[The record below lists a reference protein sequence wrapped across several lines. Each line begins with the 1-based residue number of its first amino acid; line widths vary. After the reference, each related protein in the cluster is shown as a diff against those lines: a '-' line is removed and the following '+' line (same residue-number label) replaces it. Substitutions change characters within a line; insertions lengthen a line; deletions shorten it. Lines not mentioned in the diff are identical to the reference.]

1 MTGRLGAVAGSL
13 LALAVA
19 APASA
24 QSPTD
29 QMRQYTEQVLKILHD
44 ATVEEKDSFA
54 ALQAA
59 IRKIALQMFGLAETA
74 KEVLGSHWNA
84 RTPAEQEEF
93 AQLFADLLE
102 ATYIAQMDR
111 QQGLKIRYLGELIEG
126 DQALVGAKLITK
138 RGDEVA
144 VDARLLRRD
153 GRWFIYDVRIEGV
166 SLLSNYRA
174 QFDRIIRRSSYEEL
188 VRRLKAKR
196 DEFLPRRRVT
206 GG

>member
-1 MTGRLGAVAGSL
+1 MAGSL

-102 ATYIAQMDR
+102 ATYIARMDR

-153 GRWFIYDVRIEGV
+153 GRWFVYDVTIEGV

>member
-1 MTGRLGAVAGSL
+1 MKRPLAAALGLLL
-13 LALAVA
+13 LAAG
-19 APASA
+19 PASA

>member
-1 MTGRLGAVAGSL
+1 MKRPLAAALGLLL
-13 LALAVA
+13 LAAG
-19 APASA
+19 PASA

-102 ATYIAQMDR
+102 AAYIAQMDR

>member
-1 MTGRLGAVAGSL
+1 MKRPLAAALGLLL
-13 LALAVA
+13 LAAG
-19 APASA
+19 PASA

-44 ATVEEKDSFA
+44 ATAEEKDSFA

-93 AQLFADLLE
+93 AQLVADLLE

-111 QQGLKIRYLGELIEG
+111 QQGVKIRYLGELIEG